1 MASGGAAWEYR
12 AMNKAFV
19 KETDDEDELPEP
31 PRPAAHGTEPIT
43 PEGHR
48 ALSDELNRLW
58 TAERPKVTEEV
69 AAAAAQGD
77 RSENAEYIYGKKRL
91 REIDRR
97 IRFLTKRLES
107 VVVVRPADEQQG
119 RAFFGAWL
127 TIADEDGDHCT
138 YRLVGTDETDP
149 TAGKISVKA
158 PLGQALLGKREGE
171 SAVVQR
177 PKGPTEVTLVKIWY
191 EG

>member
-1 MASGGAAWEYR
+1 
-12 AMNKAFV
+12 MNKAFV
-19 KETDDEDELPEP
+19 KETDDEDELPLP

-58 TAERPKVTEEV
+58 TVERPKVTEEV

-107 VVVVRPADEQQG
+107 VIVVRPAAEQRG

-127 TIADEDGDHCT
+127 TIADEEGEEAT
-138 YRLVGTDETDP
+138 YRLVGTDEIDP
-149 TAGKISVKA
+149 GVGKISVRA
-158 PLGQALLGKREGE
+158 PLGQALLGKREGD

-177 PKGPTEVTLVKIWY
+177 PKGPTEVTLIKIWY
-191 EG
+191 ESGATG